1 MGVLR
6 EEELMEVKLRSP
18 CGCDVQHIYQSTGQ
32 EGVKNAK
39 QVYALTLIYNTYLY
53 LDSAL

>member
-18 CGCDVQHIYQSTGQ
+18 CGCDVQHIYQSTRQ
-32 EGVKNAK
+32 EGAKNAK
-39 QVYALTLIYNTYLY
+39 QVHALILINNTYLY
-53 LDSAL
+53 LDSAF

>member
-6 EEELMEVKLRSP
+6 EDELMEVKLRSP

-32 EGVKNAK
+32 EGAKNAK
-39 QVYALTLIYNTYLY
+39 QVYALILIYNTYLY
-53 LDSAL
+53 LDSAF

>member
-18 CGCDVQHIYQSTGQ
+18 CGCDIQQNYQSTGK
-32 EGVKNAK
+32 EGAKNAK
-39 QVYALTLIYNTYLY
+39 QV
-53 LDSAL
+53 